1 MCSSTHHVHSR
12 RGALKFLSLTSS
24 RYQTLGMTGDLSPQ
38 EGQDPRC
45 AAVSILAFRFAIH
58 VTSNNRTVRKLQSRQ
73 ATFYI
78 LYRGADKSLARRG
91 RKQANVSV
99 RMAWI
104 SFGALPC
111 KKKKMTGR
119 VSMLLKSRASLTC
132 FWACFLPGR
141 AKGLSTPRY
150 LGNQKVR
157 RRNITYNLQRI
168 HETRGINFHSS

>member
-104 SFGALPC
+104 SFGGLSRR
-111 KKKKMTGR
+111 KKKNPWR
-119 VSMLLKSRASLTC
+119 QVASRCCWNRARPWHASELVSFLVGLRA
-132 FWACFLPGR
+132 
-141 AKGLSTPRY
+141 Y
-150 LGNQKVR
+150 Q
-157 RRNITYNLQRI
+157 
-168 HETRGINFHSS
+168 HHGI